1 MASNSTEENEY
12 IPTFSIKKIS
22 LVSTFCHDQQNE
34 TCAICRN
41 ANTEPSVTFAST
53 SSTHEKDKNGLII
66 AFGACSHSYHLD
78 CINRWIKKRN
88 TCAICNR
95 DWDMIRTETLPAFF
109 DS

>member
-1 MASNSTEENEY
+1 MASNSNEEEY
-12 IPTFSIKKIS
+12 VPTFSIKK
-22 LVSTFCHDQQNE
+22 LNMVSTFSHDQRNE

-41 ANTEPSVTFAST
+41 ANTEPSVTFTTTFHS
-53 SSTHEKDKNGLII
+53 HEKDKNGLII

-78 CINRWIKKRN
+78 CINRWTKKRN

-95 DWDMIRTETLPAFF
+95 DWDMVKTETLPSFF